1 MGKKGKKG
9 SAKTLTRPLLQPSVS
24 QVIRLDKLKEYVPT
38 EEDIFKPGDTWVL
51 RDYQLSKNWCS
62 THSVFVCHDEM
73 ETVPVDGDQYYK
85 LTIVSIHRDKDGE
98 TIWILGTWCYH
109 AQDMEKVRLADG

>member
-1 MGKKGKKG
+1 
-9 SAKTLTRPLLQPSVS
+9 
-24 QVIRLDKLKEYVPT
+24 
-38 EEDIFKPGDTWVL
+38 
-51 RDYQLSKNWCS
+51 
-62 THSVFVCHDEM
+62 M

>member
-38 EEDIFKPGDTWVL
+38 EEDIFKPGDT
-51 RDYQLSKNWCS
+51 
-62 THSVFVCHDEM
+62 
-73 ETVPVDGDQYYK
+73 
-85 LTIVSIHRDKDGE
+85 
-98 TIWILGTWCYH
+98 
-109 AQDMEKVRLADG
+109 